1 MHVVT
6 AEEMRRLDEATISRH
21 VPGLTLMERAG
32 QGVVDAIGEFFDPP
46 GDFRYAILL
55 GSGNNAGDGLV
66 VARLLAGTGARVVL
80 LYLREPK
87 DLSPDAFKNY
97 ARLRKDRKQGRLE
110 EIFLYLADWEGKML
124 AALDECD
131 VVVDAIFGTGLDRP
145 VEGRFA
151 AAIEKINESGMPVIA
166 IDVPSG
172 IDGTSGAVLG
182 MAVRADL
189 TVTMALPKT
198 GLLFYPGKEHAGG
211 LRVVDI
217 GIPDEVVEEA
227 RLALG
232 MIDLEAAAADL
243 PARDPAGHKFDRGAL
258 LVVAG
263 SRRYAGAAVISALSA
278 LRTGCGIVYLAG
290 PESIRTVA
298 QTAAP
303 EVIFVSL
310 AESASGSIDADPAA
324 LLGEVRFDAVACGP
338 GLTTD
343 EAAAR
348 FAAELAGRCPTPLL
362 LDADGINA
370 FAGRFDRVKALSADR
385 QIVLSPHAGELRR
398 LTGADLPGE
407 PAARVEALRELVAG
421 TGIVLACKGAPT
433 IVAEPAGGAWINWFG
448 HPGQAT
454 AGSGDVLTGAIGGF
468 LAQGAAPA
476 AAARLGVYVH
486 SRAAD
491 IASADIGERGMI
503 AGDCMDA
510 LPLALREVEEETL

>member
-66 VARLLAGTGARVVL
+66 VARLLAETGARVVL

-131 VVVDAIFGTGLDRP
+131 VVVDAIFGTGLGKP
-145 VEGRFA
+145 VTGRWA
-151 AAIEKINESGMPVIA
+151 EAIELVRRSRLPVVA

-172 IDGTSGAVLG
+172 IDGTTGAVLG
-182 MAVRADL
+182 TAIRADL
-189 TVTMALPKT
+189 TVTMGLPKT
-198 GLLFYPGKEHAGG
+198 GLLFYPGKEHVGG

-217 GIPDEVVEEA
+217 GIPAPVVEEA
-227 RLALG
+227 RLSLG
-232 MIDLEAAAADL
+232 LLDLDQAVADL
-243 PARDPAGHKFDRGAL
+243 PPRDPAGHKFDRGAL
-258 LVVAG
+258 LLVAG
-263 SRRYAGAAVISALSA
+263 SRRYAGAAVLAAGAA

-290 PESIRTVA
+290 PESIRQVV
-298 QTAAP
+298 QVSAP
-303 EVIFVSL
+303 EIIFVPL
-310 AESASGSIDADPAA
+310 AETVNGSIDADPAA
-324 LLGEVRFDAVACGP
+324 LLDEVRFDAVACGP
-338 GLTTD
+338 GLTAD
-343 EAAAR
+343 AAAVR
-348 FAAELAGRCPTPLL
+348 FVGELAGRCNAPLL

-370 FAGRFDRVKALSADR
+370 FAGAYDRVKALSADR
-385 QIVLSPHAGELRR
+385 PIVLTPHAGELAR
-398 LTGADLPGE
+398 LTGADVGTDS
-407 PAARVEALRELVAG
+407 AARIEALRLLVAG

-433 IVAEPAGGAWINWFG
+433 VVVEPDGAGYVNWFG

-454 AGSGDVLTGAIGGF
+454 AGSGDVLAGAIGGF
-468 LAQGAAPA
+468 LAQGASPA
-476 AAARLGVYVH
+476 AATRLGVFVH

-491 IASADIGERGMI
+491 IASADTGERAML

-510 LPLALREVEEETL
+510 MPLAMLEVEEETL